1 MAMSSEEDIPTLYA
15 GDLAPPMEDVKN
27 SCLIADEHRRL
38 LEENNR
44 LAEEKRA
51 LMNSLILMN
60 QKMEKMQTH
69 FSSISLKQQIE
80 KREEDIRDLRK
91 ILMEVVEQNKK
102 LKDAVHVSEHA
113 RNEIKTEFEIL
124 RNLLSPIKPSAQT
137 HTQTQTEMISESGK
151 SIINLGKYLQFI
163 EVENY

>member
-1 MAMSSEEDIPTLYA
+1 MSSEEDIPTLYA

-27 SCLIADEHRRL
+27 SCLIADEHPRL

-102 LKDAVHVSEHA
+102 LKDSVHVSEHA
-113 RNEIKTEFEIL
+113 RQEIKTEFEIL
-124 RNLLSPIKPSAQT
+124 RNLLSPIKPRAQT
-137 HTQTQTEMISESGK
+137 HTHTQTESGK